1 MWHENLLEIIKERKL
16 TPKQIA
22 EGGNLP
28 EKTVTRVISGKTANP
43 YIDTLDRFSV
53 ALNCSL
59 SDILVGTK
67 AVVGDLNL
75 STLQESL
82 DLAIAEKETIS
93 AARDLAL
100 AENAILKDKVAA
112 LSAEL
117 DLTKM
122 ELKHKEEIIA
132 LHNYYARILSHEQR
146 GSNE

>member
-1 MWHENLLEIIKERKL
+1 MWHENLLEIIKEKKL

-43 YIDTLDRFSV
+43 YIDTLHRFSV
-53 ALNCSL
+53 ALGCSL

-67 AVVGDLNL
+67 AVVGDINL
-75 STLQESL
+75 SALQESL

-93 AARDLAL
+93 AAHDVAL

>member
-1 MWHENLLEIIKERKL
+1 MWHENLLEIIKDKKL

-43 YIDTLDRFSV
+43 YIDTLHRFSV
-53 ALNCSL
+53 ALGCSL

-67 AVVGDLNL
+67 AVVGDINL
-75 STLQESL
+75 SALQESL